1 MFVRTHS
8 GSLDDMPDG
17 MRRLMGPLTVDD
29 MVRQAVKWCWI
40 TSPREVAQLEYVEE
54 EIRRLTEQALRDFGE
69 NGEGFQMG
77 EPPAFDE

>member
-17 MRRLMGPLTVDD
+17 MRQLMGPLTVDD
-29 MVRQAVKWCWI
+29 IVRQAIKWCWI
-40 TSPREVAQLEYVEE
+40 TAPGEVAQLEYVEQ
-54 EIRRLTEQALRDFGE
+54 EIRRLTERALSDFGE

>member
-1 MFVRTHS
+1 MTCR
-8 GSLDDMPDG
+8 
-17 MRRLMGPLTVDD
+17 
-29 MVRQAVKWCWI
+29 I